1 MEVLTRTSLGSQRLN
16 QLDGWRAL
24 SILAVLAG
32 HLLPL
37 GPGRMRLNDMVAT
50 LGMAI
55 FFLLSGFLIT
65 RFILDRPDPRAFLIR
80 RVCRIVPLAWVG
92 MAVGLV
98 AQVNDG
104 LTWLAHF
111 AFFANLPPFWLTPLT
126 AHFWSLC
133 VEVHFYLL
141 VVALVLIRGKRA
153 ISILPILAICVSLF
167 RLYSGNS
174 VSIVTYFRVDE
185 ILVGSVLCL
194 AFESQFNLVRNLCL
208 RTPLWLSL
216 LLLAL
221 SCSPNFLFL
230 GYARPWFALLCV
242 GSTLFAL
249 RPRVEAILSSKPLGY
264 IAQISF
270 ALYVI
275 HPLLA
280 HTWLGSGDLMVKYIK
295 RPLLFGALWIV
306 AHLSTFHFERYW
318 IDLGK
323 RLTQPKGLGRR
334 FEV

>member
-1 MEVLTRTSLGSQRLN
+1 VTQTRLAAHRVNL
-16 QLDGWRAL
+16 LDGWRAI

-37 GPGRMRLNDMVAT
+37 GPARMKLNETVAT
-50 LGMAI
+50 FGMSI

-65 RFILDRPDPRAFLIR
+65 RFILDRPDPRAFFIR

-92 MAVGLV
+92 MTVGLV
-98 AQVNDG
+98 FQDADRF
-104 LTWLAHF
+104 TWLAHF
-111 AFFANLPPFWLTPLT
+111 AFFANLPPFWVTPLT

-141 VVALVLIRGKRA
+141 VVALVVVGGKGSL
-153 ISILPILAICVSLF
+153 SILPLLALCVTLF
-167 RLYSGNS
+167 RCYTGNS
-174 VSIVTYFRVDE
+174 ISIVTYFRVDE

-194 AFESQFNLVRNLCL
+194 AFEGRFKIIRTLCA

-216 LLLAL
+216 ALLFLA
-221 SCSPNFLFL
+221 CSPIFMIL
-230 GYARPWFALLCV
+230 GFARPWVTLLCV

-249 RPRVEAILSSKPLGY
+249 RPRVEVVLSCKPLSY

-280 HTWLGSGDLMVKYIK
+280 HSWLGSGDVVIKYIK
-295 RPLLFGALWIV
+295 RPLLFAALWAL

-323 RLTQPKGLGRR
+323 RLTQPRVSK
-334 FEV
+334 